1 MSNIGGRT
9 ERLLPSRS
17 VWTTSMVWWHAGF
30 YAALASVSYLA
41 IFSQEPEPNTPLA
54 VAALLLLA
62 VAYPFLTRTRDLRTA
77 KPTVYVAL
85 LVAVVVFLSFVYD
98 GAGVLLFVAF
108 PQVWMFTASQRQGVV
123 ATAVLCV
130 GVAAGQ
136 ISRWGLEGTE
146 VYGIS
151 AQLVTSFVASC
162 MIGLWISKVIE
173 QSEQRAELLAEL
185 EATRKELSE
194 AEQARGALAERERM
208 AREIHD
214 TLAQGFTSIAMLSE
228 AAQAQLRTRPAVSAT
243 APSANAQTG
252 NPRAAVEAPDDRDL
266 GLMDSLTAI
275 AQTARDNLAEARS
288 LVASGVPSDVQGG
301 DLIAALRRLP
311 DSMHLEGILLTVE
324 VPDTVQPLSS
334 TQQVALLRTVQE
346 ALNNVRK
353 HSGATAARVLVEVRN
368 NASQQQLRLTV
379 TDNGCGFDPSAVHS
393 GFGLKSMAARLQ
405 EIHGDL
411 TVTSSG
417 AGTTLTAVVPIARA
431 TTTETG
437 DAL

>member
-9 ERLLPSRS
+9 ERLLPARS
-17 VWTTSMVWWHAGF
+17 VWTTSMVWWHTGF
-30 YAALASVSYLA
+30 YVALASVSYFAL
-41 IFSQEPEPNTPLA
+41 FSQEPDPNTPLA

-62 VAYPFLTRTRDLRTA
+62 AAYPFLTRTQDLRTA
-77 KPTVYVAL
+77 KPTLYVVL

-123 ATAVLCV
+123 ATALLCV

-185 EATRKELSE
+185 EATRKELNE

-228 AAQAQLRTRPAVSAT
+228 AAQAQLRTLPAM
-243 APSANAQTG
+243 G
-252 NPRAAVEAPDDRDL
+252 APDDRDL
-266 GLMDSLTAI
+266 GLMHSLTAI
-275 AQTARDNLAEARS
+275 SQTARDNLAEARS

-311 DSMHLEGILLTVE
+311 DSMHLDGIRLTVE

-334 TQQVALLRTVQE
+334 TQQVALLRTAQE

-353 HSGATAARVLVEVRN
+353 HSGATAARVLVDVRSS
-368 NASQQQLRLTV
+368 ASQQRLRLTV

-405 EIHGDL
+405 EIHGEL
-411 TVTSSG
+411 KVTSTG
-417 AGTTLTAVVPIARA
+417 AGTTLTAVVPVAPVRTTAHA

-437 DAL
+437 NAP